1 MALNITLS
9 GVGNDAR
16 EPIERPSGCISVA
29 RTPNPVNKTETLS
42 PVLSDQLKLDIFVI
56 RNTFHEPQ
64 KILSYKGLLDWL
76 SKRESY
82 SIKYCT
88 NDIYSQLTDAPSD
101 AQLANSTQGQEGN
114 AENITSPYA
123 RKLQS
128 LLGILFCCIL
138 AVCLLTALL
147 LRIRGLHASLSL
159 PGLNA
164 AGVIIIIDSMT
175 SVFNTDASLP
185 SCIVRRL
192 ASMRTQRLY
201 RESAIRVHFP
211 YDVGDTECYVKPPVP
226 SVTFGSNVYPVDSRV
241 RNGHGPTGGRYGK
254 RGIQTGHSLH
264 DLNYLERKR
273 LNALMQ
279 MGPLSQQEQ
288 AVVHSTPKERL
299 SNGCVRTVPASRH
312 AHFAQDSHRTG
323 TTRTLHP
330 STLTVH
336 RCDISWTPKCLSGI
350 RCSFACDTF
359 GCFFRNFKRLSFKFY
374 LYRSAVTHSWRLAA
388 VPSEESTRAGI
399 LPGCPSLDRGSRE
412 AEVGFE
418 PRTLRYSVFIKK
430 NEELLDFSA
439 IFSLLR
445 SSFSTNEGEVSK

>member
-1 MALNITLS
+1 MPSGTDSQSNSTTYYVEAEWLQQVLWMALNMTLS
-9 GVGNDAR
+9 GAADDAK
-16 EPIERPSGCISVA
+16 ETIEKPSGCISVA
-29 RTPNPVNKTETLS
+29 RTPNSMNKTETLS
-42 PVLSDQLKLDIFVI
+42 PILSEQLKLDIFVI
-56 RNTFHEPQ
+56 KNTFHEPQ
-64 KILSYKGLLDWL
+64 KTISYKGLLDWL

-82 SIKYCT
+82 SVKYCT
-88 NDIYSQLTDAPSD
+88 NDIYSQLTKTHPDAH
-101 AQLANSTQGQEGN
+101 LANSTQGEEAD
-114 AENITSPYA
+114 AENIPSLHA

-128 LLGILFCCIL
+128 LLGIMFCCIL

-147 LRIRGLHASLSL
+147 LRIR
-159 PGLNA
+159 
-164 AGVIIIIDSMT
+164 
-175 SVFNTDASLP
+175 

-241 RNGHGPTGGRYGK
+241 RNGHAPTSGRYGK

-279 MGPLSQQEQ
+279 MGPPSQQEQ
-288 AVVHSTPKERL
+288 AIVHSTPEDRL

-323 TTRTLHP
+323 IRTLHP

-336 RCDISWTPKCLSGI
+336 RCD
-350 RCSFACDTF
+350 
-359 GCFFRNFKRLSFKFY
+359 
-374 LYRSAVTHSWRLAA
+374 
-388 VPSEESTRAGI
+388 
-399 LPGCPSLDRGSRE
+399 
-412 AEVGFE
+412 
-418 PRTLRYSVFIKK
+418 SV
-430 NEELLDFSA
+430 
-439 IFSLLR
+439 
-445 SSFSTNEGEVSK
+445 